1 MGVRLGAEEL
11 EGMGVLGLRL
21 GLGLTLGLALGLRWA
36 VCMMCAGRAGTTNWG
51 AEVEVGSVKEDDGEA
66 LGVVWAL
73 EASRSWETNV
83 NGLIGYGVSVCTKRN
98 KQKSET
104 KIKG

>member
-1 MGVRLGAEEL
+1 MRLGAEEL
-11 EGMGVLGLRL
+11 EGMGAFGLRL

-51 AEVEVGSVKEDDGEA
+51 AEVEVASVEVEEEEA

-73 EASRSWETNV
+73 EASRGCETNV
-83 NGLIGYGVSVCTKRN
+83 NGLIGYGVSV
-98 KQKSET
+98 
-104 KIKG
+104 